1 MSVRV
6 SPCRRTTLSLFFPKI
21 WQLLSCSCG
30 HFSVLV
36 NATVVRFAY
45 ALSACQ
51 VHLMKKRTSVS
62 PDQRVSSIFSTWAPD
77 CASFL
82 PFQCRARTRIRTFF
96 AGGERTDIPRLVLSP
111 ILEPFRTFLLL
122 LRRIVIRTFSYNV
135 DDAVVR
141 FAFALNTTQVH
152 TFKKRYGFLQINLF
166 H

>member
-1 MSVRV
+1 MLDVFACLFEVPFNPCLCV
-6 SPCRRTTLSLFFPKI
+6 SRHCRRTTLSLFFPKI

-122 LRRIVIRTFSYNV
+122 LAENRDPNI
-135 DDAVVR
+135 
-141 FAFALNTTQVH
+141 
-152 TFKKRYGFLQINLF
+152 FL
-166 H
+166 